1 MKEFLVFVRNEME
14 GIAERWLAHRAALDG
29 DEATATD

>member
-14 GIAERWLAHRAALDG
+14 GIAERWLARAALDR